1 MKAFKAPHD
10 SIGTLDAETAATLIA
25 TAADVAIVVDG
36 AGIIQDLAFQR
47 ADLSLELEGYGK
59 WFGRHWSET
68 VTADSQHKVEALIRE
83 AGANNASGWR
93 QINHQTAQ
101 GRDVPI
107 LYSAVRL
114 GSSDRFV
121 ALGRDLRAVATLQ
134 QRLIDAQMAMERDYA
149 RLRFAE
155 TRYRVLFQTASEPV
169 LIVDAAT
176 LKVVEAN
183 PAATTLIDRGSK
195 RGIGRPFVEMFAP
208 TSRSDIQTFLSELRS
223 GNRADDMRAELAGTT
238 RSVTIS
244 ASAFRQEA
252 ASLLLVRLLPVTSAH
267 TSLGA
272 DDETRFSSFIQAAPD
287 GFVLTNTT
295 GRILAANAAFADMVQ
310 VSDADQLH
318 GTPIERWFRRQGV
331 DFDVL
336 TANLRQHGS
345 VRLFATTL
353 NGDEGASIDVEISAV
368 TLGQDKAKSF
378 GFAIR
383 NVGLRLST
391 PPARA
396 PQDLPHSAAQLTELI
411 GRVPLK
417 DLVRETTDVI
427 EKLCIEAALELTG
440 DNRASAAEML
450 GLSRQSLYV
459 KLRRFGFADVATEDE
474 SQA

>member
-1 MKAFKAPHD
+1 VKAFKAPHD
-10 SIGTLDAETAATLIA
+10 SIGALDAETAAALIA

-59 WFGRHWSET
+59 WFGRPWSET
-68 VTADSQHKVEALIRE
+68 VSPDSQHKVEALIRE
-83 AGANNASGWR
+83 AGANSASGWR
-93 QINHQTAQ
+93 QLNHHTVQ
-101 GRDVPI
+101 GLDVPI

-114 GSSDRFV
+114 GSSDRIV

-134 QRLIDAQMAMERDYA
+134 QRLVDAQMAMERDYA

-169 LIVDAAT
+169 LIVDAVT
-176 LKVVEAN
+176 YKVVEAN
-183 PAATTLIDRGSK
+183 PAATALIERGSK
-195 RGIGRPFVEMFAP
+195 RGVGRPFIEMFAP
-208 TSRSDIQTFLSELRS
+208 ASRSQIQTFLSELRS
-223 GNRADDMRAELAGTT
+223 GNRSEDMKAALVESGGQITL
-238 RSVTIS
+238 S

-252 ASLLLVRLLPVTSAH
+252 ASLLLVRLLPSVSAPAAV
-267 TSLGA
+267 SPDQEA
-272 DDETRFSSFIQAAPD
+272 RFSDFVQAAPD
-287 GFVLTNTT
+287 GFVLTDPA
-295 GRILAANAAFADMVQ
+295 GRILTANAAFADMIQ
-310 VSDADQLH
+310 VAEDQTRGAL
-318 GTPIERWFRRQGV
+318 IDRWFRQGV

-336 TANLRQHGS
+336 TANLRQHGA

-353 NGDEGASIDVEISAV
+353 NGDEGARIDVEISAV
-368 TLGQDKAKSF
+368 TIGQNKTKSF

-383 NVGLRLST
+383 NIGLRLTT

-440 DNRASAAEML
+440 DNRASAADML